1 MKLKSL
7 IMFSAAA
14 LAFAACSN
22 DEDVTMPVNDEGTK
36 SIILKINGS
45 ETRAITA
52 GTPYG
57 EETTLSSIDVY
68 FTNSNS
74 TVQQS
79 YRLLPSSTD
88 GDTQDKNWDAI
99 TSATGLRFVGLD
111 NVSAVYIVANS
122 PEAILGK
129 GKKLDTDFMARLRQQ
144 GPALEQGQII
154 FAGNDI
160 DITPVAAD
168 TNNPDTPTYNDPENE
183 PGANDQVYTANVMIR
198 PILSRMEWGAI
209 TIQHEG
215 SVERQMNNK
224 RYIVEWKNWN
234 PTLSGIYQSSVYLAD
249 YVFAATGK
257 KMNTLFDTPQLT
269 SAIVDGAWTAPTG
282 LETNWT
288 AINATLA
295 YTGYADNTYSDVLPA
310 DYDGEGECVPFHFFV
325 PFETTSS
332 EKEVDGNLGENP
344 GWHFQFYYPEEKQN
358 EVGSEYT
365 VTIYAYDEEAEDHK
379 GAVVDVDTDDDAL
392 AVMGDFLFPVR
403 ADDLA
408 YANVYSLNGGS
419 EGSSGVITYKPGKI
433 YNADITIAPYNI
445 TAGFRELTD
454 YNVIVKVSVADFEK
468 VAVTP
473 NFDKN

>member
-1 MKLKSL
+1 
-7 IMFSAAA
+7 
-14 LAFAACSN
+14 
-22 DEDVTMPVNDEGTK
+22 
-36 SIILKINGS
+36 
-45 ETRAITA
+45 
-52 GTPYG
+52 
-57 EETTLSSIDVY
+57 
-68 FTNSNS
+68 
-74 TVQQS
+74 
-79 YRLLPSSTD
+79 
-88 GDTQDKNWDAI
+88 
-99 TSATGLRFVGLD
+99 
-111 NVSAVYIVANS
+111 
-122 PEAILGK
+122 
-129 GKKLDTDFMARLRQQ
+129 
-144 GPALEQGQII
+144 
-154 FAGNDI
+154 
-160 DITPVAAD
+160 
-168 TNNPDTPTYNDPENE
+168 
-183 PGANDQVYTANVMIR
+183 
-198 PILSRMEWGAI
+198 
-209 TIQHEG
+209 
-215 SVERQMNNK
+215 
-224 RYIVEWKNWN
+224 
-234 PTLSGIYQSSVYLAD
+234 
-249 YVFAATGK
+249 
-257 KMNTLFDTPQLT
+257 MNTLFDTPQLT